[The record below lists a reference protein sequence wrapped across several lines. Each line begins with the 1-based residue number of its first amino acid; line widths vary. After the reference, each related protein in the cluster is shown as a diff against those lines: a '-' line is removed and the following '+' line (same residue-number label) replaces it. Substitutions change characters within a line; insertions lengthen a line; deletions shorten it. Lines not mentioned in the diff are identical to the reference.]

1 MFTIAMSYVTGDHVR
16 DVLVRNSTSQLGVL
30 PA

>member
-1 MFTIAMSYVTGDHVR
+1 MFTIAMSYVTGDRVR
-16 DVLVRNSTSQLGVL
+16 DVLARNTASQLGVL